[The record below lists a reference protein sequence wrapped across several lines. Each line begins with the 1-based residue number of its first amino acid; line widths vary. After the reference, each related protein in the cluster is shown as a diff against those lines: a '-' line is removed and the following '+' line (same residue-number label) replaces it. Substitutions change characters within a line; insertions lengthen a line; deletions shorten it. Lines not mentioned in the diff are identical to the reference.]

1 EAVLIDFGAAR
12 SFDRY
17 QRTTAMTAIG
27 TPGYAPLEQWGSSG
41 RFGPTS
47 DIYALAA
54 TLYHL
59 LTGQMPPS
67 AADRAVQDTLEPPS
81 SLNHTVSEPVSA
93 AVVHGLAVRM
103 DERPQTMAAFAAEL
117 RAARAQHG
125 SGSRHADRGPART
138 SAPTNATQAHVA
150 TSAAAPRQPIAKQAS
165 LPSSVNARPAPPST
179 WTDWK
184 QAKQEWRDARR
195 QAKQGERDQRRG
207 RAVVAVPPTPP
218 PAPSPLPG

>member
-117 RAARAQHG
+117 RAAQAQRGGTGRASQDTAP
-125 SGSRHADRGPART
+125 SGRQPAAARATT
-138 SAPTNATQAHVA
+138 STVANPTA
-150 TSAAAPRQPIAKQAS
+150 TSVGGQPAGATGNAAQ
-165 LPSSVNARPAPPST
+165 VNGA
-179 WTDWK
+179 
-184 QAKQEWRDARR
+184 
-195 QAKQGERDQRRG
+195 
-207 RAVVAVPPTPP
+207 
-218 PAPSPLPG
+218 